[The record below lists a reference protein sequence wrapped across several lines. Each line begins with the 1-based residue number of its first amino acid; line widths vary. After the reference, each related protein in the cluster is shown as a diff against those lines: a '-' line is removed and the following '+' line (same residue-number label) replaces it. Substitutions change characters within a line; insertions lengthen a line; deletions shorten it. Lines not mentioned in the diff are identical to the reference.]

1 MITSTDEEKA
11 FYKIQHQFMINTF
24 NKVIIG
30 GTYFSITKAM
40 YDKAT
45 ANIILNDEK
54 LKTFLLKSR
63 SRQ

>member
-1 MITSTDEEKA
+1 
-11 FYKIQHQFMINTF
+11 MINTF